1 MSEHIT
7 KRHNKNLLLYH
18 LVCPAKYR
26 RNIFSKEVE
35 ATLKEVCLQLGG
47 IYEIVFVE
55 IGSDEDHVHFLV
67 QGVPIMAPSRMV
79 QIIKSITAKELY
91 RKHPEIKK
99 KLWGGAIW
107 TTGYYINTVGQYGNE
122 AVIQQYV
129 QGQGKQYKQIYKGV
143 VQLSLFE

>member
-26 RNIFSKEVE
+26 RDIFSKEVE
-35 ATLKEVCLQLGG
+35 ATLKEACLRLGA

-67 QGVPIMAPSRMV
+67 QGIPIMAPSRMV

-91 RKHPEIKK
+91 RTHPEIKK